1 MVRKRKPDD
10 AARALIRAEVREAQ
24 VEEIIESDQVAVVV
38 EAPLSESIIESSRQ
52 YTDAARAQGTRTV
65 YEKRYGLFERWCRDN
80 GRKSIPTSV
89 DTLTGYF
96 TYMADD
102 GRLDRRNVD
111 RSPGL
116 SVSSIQ
122 LAYAAIVRAHQL
134 KMTPKAFT
142 AWNAHRDPRV
152 VELLRGIRRRKGVA
166 PKGKKPILVDVLKQI
181 IRATPD
187 KTIIGMRDRA
197 IIALGFNGAFR
208 RSELVALDIEDIAD
222 EPSRGIRVRIRRS
235 KTDQEGVG
243 RTIGIPYSKDK
254 TMCPV
259 LLLRAWIDGAGA
271 RADMSSGPIFRRV
284 YRSSRIG
291 ARLTSQQVLR
301 TVKNALARI
310 GTTGNALDEYGA
322 HSLRAGLATSAYL
335 AGKRTNQIKEQG
347 RWKSTQTLDRYIRDL
362 DLFDENAA
370 DGLT

>member
-1 MVRKRKPDD
+1 MPRRRRPPADPPRSLVP
-10 AARALIRAEVREAQ
+10 AVREAE
-24 VEEIIESDQVAVVV
+24 VDEIIENEDTQPKKVKVI
-38 EAPLSESIIESSRQ
+38 EPPLSETILESSRQ
-52 YTDAARAQGTRTV
+52 YSDAARAQGTRTV
-65 YEKRYGLFERWCRDN
+65 YEKRYGLFERWCLDN
-80 GRKSIPTSV
+80 GRNLIPSSV
-89 DTLTGYF
+89 DTLIGYF

-102 GRLDRRNVD
+102 GRLDRRNAD

-122 LAYAAIVRAHQL
+122 LAFAAIVRAHQL
-134 KMTPKAFT
+134 KLTPDDFM
-142 AWNAHRDPRV
+142 AWSSHRDPRV
-152 VELLRGIRRRKGVA
+152 IELLRGIRRRKGVA
-166 PKGKKPILVDVLKQI
+166 PKGKKPILVDALKAI
-181 IRATPD
+181 IQATSE
-187 KTIIGMRDRA
+187 KTVIGKRDRA
-197 IIALGFNGAFR
+197 IIALGFSGAFR
-208 RSELVALDIEDIAD
+208 RSELVALDLEDITD
-222 EPSRGIRVRIRRS
+222 EPRRGLRVRIRRS

-243 RTIGIPYSKDK
+243 RTIGIPYSSDK
-254 TMCPV
+254 SVCPV
-259 LLLRAWIDGAGA
+259 LLLRAWIEETTIT
-271 RADMSSGPIFRRV
+271 SGPIFRRV

-310 GTTGNALDEYGA
+310 GVSDEALDEYGA

-370 DGLT
+370 AGLT